1 MPWISEKPL
10 SSFPRQNLRKTFDG
24 ILAWDSFFHLCHSDQ
39 RDMFAIFSANAK
51 PGTALMFNASPEEGE
66 AFGQLQGELLAH
78 SSLSPSEYAS
88 LMQHYGFQ
96 TVRHVVE
103 DRQCNSRTIWLAVK
117 PATGQCD

>member
-24 ILAWDSFFHLCHSDQ
+24 ILAWDSFFHLCNIYQRNKLDILSDN
-39 RDMFAIFSANAK
+39 SK
-51 PGTALMFNASPEEGE
+51 PGTALIFNAVPEEGE